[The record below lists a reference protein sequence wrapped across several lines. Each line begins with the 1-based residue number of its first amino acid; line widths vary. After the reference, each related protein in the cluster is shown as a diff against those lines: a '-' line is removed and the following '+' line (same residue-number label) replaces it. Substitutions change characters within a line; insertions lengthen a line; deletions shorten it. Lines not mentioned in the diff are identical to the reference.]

1 VEDDGKGFD
10 IETNL
15 TNRYGLNI
23 MRERASEIS
32 AKFNI
37 KSAQEK
43 GCRIFLIVPLNGE
56 GE

>member
-1 VEDDGKGFD
+1 M
-10 IETNL
+10 